1 MQTITRNCGETFTFE
16 ITKDDLTPIEL
27 AGISRVRFVIKSKG
41 AMTNI
46 IDKEILTPES
56 NIVMFQLDSTET
68 ANIPVGKY
76 IGAVKIYRDNNMD
89 AEIWNDE
96 FNVINGVI

>member
-27 AGISRVRFVIKSKG
+27 AGITRIRFVIKAKNSN
-41 AMTNI
+41 TNV
-46 IDKEILTPES
+46 IDKEILNPES

-68 ANIPVGKY
+68 NSIPVGRY

-89 AEIWNDE
+89 DEIWNDE

>member
-27 AGISRVRFVIKSKG
+27 DGITRVRFAIKDKISG
-41 AMTNI
+41 TLV
-46 IDKEILTPES
+46 IDKEISTPES

-68 ANIPVGKY
+68 GSISVGKY